1 MKIVRLE
8 TENVKRIRAVDI
20 TPGDSNMVVIGGRN
34 AQGKSSLLD
43 SIEMALGGAGSV
55 PQRPVRSGEDGAHVT
70 VDLGD
75 IVVTREFSANGES
88 RLKVESKD
96 GAVYKSPQTMLDA
109 LVGKLSFD
117 PLAFTRLDEKQ
128 QHGVLCKLVKLDLG
142 ALDTQ
147 RAELYAERTQVNRQA
162 KAAAQRA
169 ADMPVHEMSETAEIS
184 VAELSSQ
191 LQAARKLEREA
202 AEKQAQS
209 ERAGVAAVDL
219 VERIEATEA
228 EIRDLN
234 NAIELAQKKVA
245 DLRDRV
251 GIETSASNSLLA
263 AAERLKAEVPDVAAI
278 HARIQSA
285 EAINSRLRANTAKT
299 EARREALRIE
309 TAVKELGKRIAGID
323 EQKATAIAAASF
335 PVAGLSV
342 NGDGVLFNNVPLD
355 QASSAERLRVSVA
368 IGLAMN
374 PKLRVLLV
382 RDGSLLDDDGL
393 RMLGTVAA
401 ENDAQLWVEKVSG
414 DGAGCSVVIED
425 GSVKVTKAE
434 AAE

>member
-8 TENVKRIRAVDI
+8 TENVKRLRAVDI
-20 TPGDSNMVVIGGRN
+20 TPTENMVVIGGRN

-43 SIEMALGGAGSV
+43 SIEMALGGAGGV
-55 PQRPVRSGEDGAHVT
+55 PKRPVRDGEDTAHVT

-75 IVVTREFSANGES
+75 IVVTREFKPSGES
-88 RLKVESKD
+88 RLKVENKD
-96 GAVYKSPQTMLDA
+96 GAVYKSPQSMLDA

-117 PLAFTRLDEKQ
+117 PLAFTRLDEKA
-128 QHGVLCKLVKLDLG
+128 QHALLCKLVGLDLTSLE
-142 ALDTQ
+142 AK
-147 RAELYAERTQVNRQA
+147 RKELYDERTQVNKQA

-169 ADMPVHEMSETAEIS
+169 ADMPQHEVAETAEVS
-184 VAELSSQ
+184 VAELSTE
-191 LQAARKLEREA
+191 LQAARRLEKEASEA
-202 AEKQAQS
+202 AQKAQQLRTS
-209 ERAGVAAVDL
+209 ATAMSNRADAA
-219 VERIEATEA
+219 EA
-228 EIRDLN
+228 EIRQLQQQVAN
-234 NAIELAQKKVA
+234 LRANGASEAAQA
-245 DLRDRV
+245 A
-251 GIETSASNSLLA
+251 ELLA
-263 AAERLKAEVPDVAAI
+263 EAETLQNQVPDIAAI

-285 EAINSRLRANTAKT
+285 EAINTKLRANAAKAAATA
-299 EARREALRIE
+299 EA
-309 TAVKELGKRIAGID
+309 KRVAAESKKLSDGID
-323 EQKATAIAAASF
+323 DVDQQKAAAVAAAKF
-335 PVAGLSV
+335 PVDGLSV
-342 NGDGVLFNNVPLD
+342 SSDGVLLNGVPLE

-382 RDGSLLDDDGL
+382 RDGSLLDEDGL

-425 GSVKVTKAE
+425 GSVKVAKAE

>member
-55 PQRPVRSGEDGAHVT
+55 PQRPVRSGEAGAHVT

-128 QHGVLCKLVKLDLG
+128 QHAVLCKLVKLDLG
-142 ALDTQ
+142 ALDAQ

-169 ADMPVHEMSETAEIS
+169 ADMPSHDVTETAEVS
-184 VAELSSQ
+184 VAELSTE
-191 LQAARKLEREA
+191 LQSARALEKSAAEKATQADKSNDGAKTALKRAESAEAEAKRLLEVAAAERATCERLNATVDELREA
-202 AEKQAQS
+202 AEALQEQ
-209 ERAGVAAVDL
+209 
-219 VERIEATEA
+219 
-228 EIRDLN
+228 
-234 NAIELAQKKVA
+234 
-245 DLRDRV
+245 
-251 GIETSASNSLLA
+251 
-263 AAERLKAEVPDVAAI
+263 VPDTAAI

-285 EAINSRLRANTAKT
+285 EATNTKLRANTAKT

-309 TAVKELGKRIAGID
+309 SAVKELGKRIAGID
-323 EQKATAIAAASF
+323 EQKAMAIAAASF

-342 NGDGVLFNNVPLD
+342 NGEGVLFNGVPLD

-382 RDGSLLDDDGL
+382 RDGSLLDEDGL

-425 GSVKVTKAE
+425 GSVKVAKAE

>member
-55 PQRPVRSGEDGAHVT
+55 PQRPVRNGEEGAHVT

-128 QHGVLCKLVKLDLG
+128 QHAVLCKLVKLDLG

-169 ADMPVHEMSETAEIS
+169 ADMPAHDVTETAEVS
-184 VAELSSQ
+184 VAELSTE
-191 LQAARKLEREA
+191 LQAARRLEKEA
-202 AEKQAQS
+202 QEKATKA
-209 ERAGVAAVDL
+209 ERARQFAIDLGNRAA
-219 VERIEATEA
+219 AAEA
-228 EIRDLN
+228 EIQKLQKQ
-234 NAIELAQKKVA
+234 ATELRASMTEQTG
-245 DLRDRV
+245 LT
-251 GIETSASNSLLA
+251 TSLA
-263 AAERLKAEVPDVAAI
+263 ADAAALQKQVPDVAAL
-278 HARIQSA
+278 HSRIQSA
-285 EAINSRLRANTAKT
+285 EAINSKLRANTAKT

-342 NGDGVLFNNVPLD
+342 NGEGVLFNGVPLD

-425 GSVKVTKAE
+425 GSVKGTKSEAT